1 MSIQP
6 RHDVVVTG
14 MGIISPLGLNAAE
27 LLASLHANRSGIS
40 LWESSLLTKKLPFG
54 YIKHDF
60 SDAFTKLELPYLD
73 RVSQLAIF
81 SAQQALRDAGLDQ
94 FGHYG
99 HRAGVFYGTV
109 NGGITTEHEWVHQ
122 FFVERKEVAK
132 PFTIMAVMPNAA
144 PAQLSIRHQIRGPVM
159 THSSACSSSGAAIG
173 EALRAIRH
181 GYVDIALV
189 GGSDSAFGASFLS
202 MWGGLRAL
210 ADVDPN
216 DVSKSCRP
224 FSADRTGL
232 VISEGAVFFVVE
244 SREHAQLRGAG
255 AYCTLSGYGIGS
267 DAYHI
272 GSPDTA
278 GQVATLRSA
287 LADAELRP
295 EQIGYVNAH
304 ATGTKGGDPVEAAAI
319 REAFGDSGAQVPV
332 SSTKGI
338 HGHLLGAASAMEL
351 AVAILSITE
360 SFLPATAHLERVDPN
375 CPLNH
380 VAKVAVL
387 NHPVNHALSFSTG
400 FGGTNVALIA
410 SKERTLPI
418 KRATQQII
426 EQPVSLA

>member
-1 MSIQP
+1 
-6 RHDVVVTG
+6 
-14 MGIISPLGLNAAE
+14 MGIITPLGLNAAE
-27 LLASLHANRSGIS
+27 LLSSLQANRSGIG
-40 LWESSLLTKKLPFG
+40 LWESPLLTKKLPFG
-54 YIKHDF
+54 QIKHDF

-73 RVSQLAIF
+73 RVTQLAIF
-81 SAQQALRDAGLDQ
+81 SARQALRDAGLDQ

-99 HRAGVFYGTV
+99 PRAGIFYGTV
-109 NGGITTEHEWVHQ
+109 NGGITTEHEWVRQ

-132 PFTIMAVMPNAA
+132 PFTIMSVMPNAA
-144 PAQLSIRHQIRGPVM
+144 PAQLSIRHQIRGPAM

-181 GYVDIALV
+181 GYVDVALV

-210 ADVDPN
+210 ADVDPH
-216 DVSKSCRP
+216 DVGRSCRP

-232 VISEGAVFFVVE
+232 VISEGAVFFVLE
-244 SREHAQLRGAG
+244 SREHAQQRGAG

-272 GSPDTA
+272 GSPDTG
-278 GQVATLRSA
+278 GQVATLQSA

-295 EQIGYVNAH
+295 EQIGYINAH
-304 ATGTKGGDPVEAAAI
+304 ATGTRGGDPVEAAAI
-319 REAFGDSGAQVPV
+319 REAFGDSGARVPV

-351 AVAILSITE
+351 AVAILAITE

-380 VAKVAVL
+380 VAEVAVL
-387 NHPVNHALSFSTG
+387 DHPVNHALSFSTG

-410 SKERTLPI
+410 SRERALPN
-418 KRATQQII
+418 KRAVQQVI
-426 EQPVSLA
+426 

>member
-1 MSIQP
+1 MLA

-14 MGIISPLGLNAAE
+14 MGIITPLGLNAAE
-27 LLASLHANRSGIS
+27 LLSSLQANRSGIG
-40 LWESSLLTKKLPFG
+40 LWESPLLTKKLPFG
-54 YIKHDF
+54 QIKHDF

-73 RVSQLAIF
+73 RVTQLAIF
-81 SAQQALRDAGLDQ
+81 SARQALRDAGLDQ

-99 HRAGVFYGTV
+99 PRAGIFYGTV
-109 NGGITTEHEWVHQ
+109 NGGITTEHEWVRQ

-132 PFTIMAVMPNAA
+132 PFTIMSVMPNAA
-144 PAQLSIRHQIRGPVM
+144 PAQLSIRHQIRGPAM

-181 GYVDIALV
+181 GYVDVALV

-210 ADVDPN
+210 ADVDPH
-216 DVSKSCRP
+216 DVGRSCRP

-232 VISEGAVFFVVE
+232 VISEGAVFFVLE
-244 SREHAQLRGAG
+244 SREHAQQRGAG

-272 GSPDTA
+272 GSPDTG
-278 GQVATLRSA
+278 GQVATLQSA

-295 EQIGYVNAH
+295 EQIGYINAH
-304 ATGTKGGDPVEAAAI
+304 ATGTRGGDPVEAAAI
-319 REAFGDSGAQVPV
+319 REAFGDSGARVPV

-351 AVAILSITE
+351 AVAILAITE

-380 VAKVAVL
+380 VAEVAVL
-387 NHPVNHALSFSTG
+387 DHPVNHALSFSTG

-410 SKERTLPI
+410 SRERALPN
-418 KRATQQII
+418 KRAVQQVI
-426 EQPVSLA
+426 

>member
-1 MSIQP
+1 MQA

-14 MGIISPLGLNAAE
+14 MGIITPLGLNAAE
-27 LLASLHANRSGIS
+27 LLSSLQANRSGIG
-40 LWESSLLTKKLPFG
+40 LWEAPLMAKKLPFG
-54 YIKHDF
+54 QIKRDF

-73 RVSQLAIF
+73 RVTQLAIF
-81 SAQQALRDAGLDQ
+81 SARQALRDAGLDQ

-99 HRAGVFYGTV
+99 PRAGIFYGTV
-109 NGGITTEHEWVHQ
+109 NGGITTEHEWVRQ
-122 FFVERKEVAK
+122 FFVEGKEVAK
-132 PFTIMAVMPNAA
+132 PFTIMSVMPNAA
-144 PAQLSIRHQIRGPVM
+144 PAQLSIRHQIRGPAM

-181 GYVDIALV
+181 GYVDVALV

-210 ADVDPN
+210 ADVDPH
-216 DVSKSCRP
+216 DVGRSCRP

-244 SREHAQLRGAG
+244 SREHAQQRGAG

-278 GQVATLRSA
+278 GQVATLQSA
-287 LADAELRP
+287 LTDAELGP
-295 EQIGYVNAH
+295 EQIGYINAH
-304 ATGTKGGDPVEAAAI
+304 ATGTRGGDPVEAAAI
-319 REAFGDSGAQVPV
+319 REAFGDSGSRVPV

-380 VAKVAVL
+380 VAEVAVL
-387 NHPVNHALSFSTG
+387 DHAVDHALSFSTG

-410 SKERTLPI
+410 SRERALPN
-418 KRATQQII
+418 KRAVQQII
-426 EQPVSLA
+426 

>member
-1 MSIQP
+1 MNMLA

-14 MGIISPLGLNAAE
+14 MGIITPLGLNAAE
-27 LLASLHANRSGIS
+27 LLSSLQANRSGIG
-40 LWESSLLTKKLPFG
+40 LWESPLLTKKLPFG
-54 YIKHDF
+54 QIKHDF

-73 RVSQLAIF
+73 RVTQLAIF
-81 SAQQALRDAGLDQ
+81 SARQALRDAGLDQ

-99 HRAGVFYGTV
+99 PRAGIFYGTV
-109 NGGITTEHEWVHQ
+109 NGGITTEHEWVRQ

-132 PFTIMAVMPNAA
+132 PFTIMSVMPNAA
-144 PAQLSIRHQIRGPVM
+144 PAQLSIRHQIRGPAM

-181 GYVDIALV
+181 GYVDVALV

-210 ADVDPN
+210 ADVDPH
-216 DVSKSCRP
+216 DVGRSCRP

-232 VISEGAVFFVVE
+232 VISEGAVFFVLE
-244 SREHAQLRGAG
+244 SREHAQQRGAG

-272 GSPDTA
+272 GSPDTG
-278 GQVATLRSA
+278 GQVATLQSA

-295 EQIGYVNAH
+295 EQIGYINAH
-304 ATGTKGGDPVEAAAI
+304 ATGTRGGDPVEAAAI
-319 REAFGDSGAQVPV
+319 REAFGDSGARVPV

-351 AVAILSITE
+351 AVAILAITE

-380 VAKVAVL
+380 VAEVAVL
-387 NHPVNHALSFSTG
+387 DHPVNHALSFSTG

-410 SKERTLPI
+410 SRERALPN
-418 KRATQQII
+418 KRAVQQVI
-426 EQPVSLA
+426 

>member
-1 MSIQP
+1 MSA

-14 MGIISPLGLNAAE
+14 MGIITPLGLNAAE
-27 LLASLHANRSGIS
+27 LLSSLQANRSGIG
-40 LWESSLLTKKLPFG
+40 LWESPLLTKKLPFG
-54 YIKHDF
+54 QIKHDF

-73 RVSQLAIF
+73 RVTQLAIF
-81 SAQQALRDAGLDQ
+81 SARQALRDAGLDQ

-99 HRAGVFYGTV
+99 PRAGIFYGTV
-109 NGGITTEHEWVHQ
+109 NGGITTEHEWVRQ

-132 PFTIMAVMPNAA
+132 PFTIMSVMPNAA
-144 PAQLSIRHQIRGPVM
+144 PAQLSIRHQIRGPAM

-181 GYVDIALV
+181 GYVDVALV

-210 ADVDPN
+210 ADVDPH
-216 DVSKSCRP
+216 DVGRSCRP

-244 SREHAQLRGAG
+244 SREHAQQRGAG

-278 GQVATLRSA
+278 GQVATLQSA
-287 LADAELRP
+287 LADAELRS
-295 EQIGYVNAH
+295 EQIGYINAH
-304 ATGTKGGDPVEAAAI
+304 ATGTRGGDPVEAAAI
-319 REAFGDSGAQVPV
+319 REAFGDSGSQVPV

-351 AVAILSITE
+351 AVAILAITE

-380 VAKVAVL
+380 VAEVAVL
-387 NHPVNHALSFSTG
+387 DHPVDHALSFSTG

-410 SKERTLPI
+410 SRERALPN
-418 KRATQQII
+418 KRATQQSI
-426 EQPVSLA
+426 

>member
-1 MSIQP
+1 MQA

-14 MGIISPLGLNAAE
+14 MGIITPLGLNAAE
-27 LLASLHANRSGIS
+27 LLSSLHANRSGIG
-40 LWESSLLTKKLPFG
+40 LWESPLLTKKLPFG
-54 YIKHDF
+54 QIKHDF
-60 SDAFTKLELPYLD
+60 SYAFTKLELPYLD
-73 RVSQLAIF
+73 RVTQLAIF
-81 SAQQALRDAGLDQ
+81 SARQALRDAGLDQ

-99 HRAGVFYGTV
+99 PRAGIFYGTV
-109 NGGITTEHEWVHQ
+109 NGGITTEHEWVRQ
-122 FFVERKEVAK
+122 FFVEHKEVAK
-132 PFTIMAVMPNAA
+132 PFTIMSVMPNAA
-144 PAQLSIRHQIRGPVM
+144 PAQLSIRHQIRGPAM

-181 GYVDIALV
+181 GYVDVALV

-210 ADVDPN
+210 ADVDPR
-216 DVSKSCRP
+216 DVGKSCRP

-244 SREHAQLRGAG
+244 SREHAQQRGAG

-278 GQVATLRSA
+278 GQIATLQTA
-287 LADAELRP
+287 LADAELGP
-295 EQIGYVNAH
+295 EQIGYINAH
-304 ATGTKGGDPVEAAAI
+304 ATGTRGGDPVEAAAI
-319 REAFGDSGAQVPV
+319 REAFGDSGSRVPV

-375 CPLNH
+375 CSLNH
-380 VAKVAVL
+380 VAEVAVL
-387 NHPVNHALSFSTG
+387 DHPVDHALSFSTG

-410 SKERTLPI
+410 SRERELPN
-418 KRATQQII
+418 KRAMQQII
-426 EQPVSLA
+426 